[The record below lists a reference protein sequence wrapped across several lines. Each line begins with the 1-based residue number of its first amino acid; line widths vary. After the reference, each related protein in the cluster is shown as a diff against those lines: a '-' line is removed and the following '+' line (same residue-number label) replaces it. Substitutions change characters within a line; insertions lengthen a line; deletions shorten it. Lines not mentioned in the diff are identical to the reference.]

1 MIDFLKE
8 ALKSPA
14 GSFGFIFA
22 LLMLAF
28 WVVHIVTKWSAKITH
43 IDELDKK
50 IDSSITNLDAKF
62 DKRTDKSDGK
72 IDSIKESI
80 LEIKAFIA
88 VFKEN
93 NNQFVASKSPV
104 RLTEKGEQ
112 VSRDL
117 NLETLIERHWVNI
130 EASLVGVLNK
140 DSNPYDIQQESFKI
154 GAKISSFL
162 NDAEIELI
170 KTYAFKQGQN
180 LANYDLLVGVCVRDR
195 YFKKHSIDIEDIDKF
210 DPNKQTTTS

>member
-50 IDSSITNLDAKF
+50 IDNSIVNLDAKF
-62 DKRTDKSDGK
+62 DKRTDKSDAK

-80 LEIKAFIA
+80 LEIKAFIS

-93 NNQFVASKSPV
+93 NNQYVARQSPV
-104 RLTEKGEQ
+104 RLTDKGEE
-112 VSRDL
+112 VSKDL
-117 NLETLIERHWVNI
+117 GLENLIEKHWLSI
-130 EASLVGVLNK
+130 ESTLATILGKN
-140 DSNPYDIQQESFKI
+140 SNPYDIQQESFKI
-154 GAKISSFL
+154 GGKISTFL
-162 NDAEIELI
+162 DDNEIEFI
-170 KTYAFKQGQN
+170 KNYAFKEGQN
-180 LANYDLLVGVCVRDR
+180 LANYDLLIGVCIRDK
-195 YFKKHSIDIEDIDKF
+195 YFKKHGINVDDIDQF
-210 DPNKQTTTS
+210 DPLKIQTI